1 MSFLSPAMACV
12 VAPPGESAESCSPT
26 AKRCLPAK
34 SPCRWSANAFQRPAL
49 LASPPSGGSDPVE
62 GLRSAGVPIS
72 LIHRVRMRL
81 LSLLG
86 R

>member
-1 MSFLSPAMACV
+1 MSFLSSAMACV

-26 AKRCLPAK
+26 SKRCLPAK

-49 LASPPSGGSDPVE
+49 LASPPGGSVPVE

-81 LSLLG
+81 LSLLD